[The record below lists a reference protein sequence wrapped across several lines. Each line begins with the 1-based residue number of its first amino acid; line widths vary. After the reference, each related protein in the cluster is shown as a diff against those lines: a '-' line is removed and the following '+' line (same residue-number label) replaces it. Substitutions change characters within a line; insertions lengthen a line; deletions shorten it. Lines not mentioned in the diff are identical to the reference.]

1 MRILFFIVLAVLFLG
16 VLFFLFRLPSTLE
29 EEVQKAQSE
38 KQQTSPTQAQTS
50 EQAVSLVIKG
60 GEVISGNEVI
70 NLTEGDTV
78 ILTVTSDVDDELHV
92 HGYDDLIPVKKD
104 IQVQHTLK
112 ADITGRFPI
121 ELHNTEKEIAVLEV
135 QPK

>member
-38 KQQTSPTQAQTS
+38 TS